1 MNKFPADRDTLM
13 VVMTDVLVAF
23 AQAGGST
30 DDALNVVD
38 YLTDCLESAK
48 SIERELAKSG
58 NLQLIVNT
66 IGEA

>member
-58 NLQLIVNT
+58 NPQLITNP

>member
-1 MNKFPADRDTLM
+1 MNKFPANRDTLM
-13 VVMTDVLVAF
+13 VVMTDVLIAF

-48 SIERELAKSG
+48 SIERELAKAG
-58 NLQLIVNT
+58 NPQLVTNT